1 MTRDVQPASA
11 LLDDSEITKTVHA
24 ALDEDVGSG
33 DLTAALLL
41 DEPTTA
47 RVISREEAVICGR
60 PWFDKV
66 FHLLDQSIQIDWLI
80 QEGERAGP
88 GQTLCQLNGSSR
100 ALVTGERT
108 ALNFLQT
115 LSGVATTVR
124 LHVNEVRGTRTRILD
139 TRKTLPGLRK
149 AQKYAVR
156 CGGGYN
162 HRIGLYD
169 GILIKENHIHAAGSL
184 CSALEQARKNADPEC
199 MIEVEVENLEQLH
212 EAIECRASRVLL
224 DNFPL
229 EMLPVAVTQ
238 AGDVVETEVS
248 GNVILENLA
257 QIAAT
262 GVDYISVGALT
273 KNIRAIDLSMRFI
286 N

>member
-1 MTRDVQPASA
+1 MTSDESVALV
-11 LLDDSEITKTVHA
+11 LLDDEEITKLVQA
-24 ALDEDVGSG
+24 ALDEDIGPG
-33 DLTAALLL
+33 DLTAELLP
-41 DEPTTA
+41 DEQSSA
-47 RVISREEAVICGR
+47 RVISREEAIICGR
-60 PWFDKV
+60 PWFDRV
-66 FHLLDQSIQIDWLI
+66 FSLLDPSIHIDWLV

-88 GQTLCQLNGSSR
+88 GQTLCQLKGSSR
-100 ALVTGERT
+100 SLVTGERA

-124 LHVNEVRGTRTRILD
+124 HYVNELGGTGTRILD

-169 GILIKENHIHAAGSL
+169 GILIKENHILAAGSV
-184 CSALEQARKNADPEC
+184 CEALERARSKAGPHVLV
-199 MIEVEVENLEQLH
+199 EVEVENIDELKQAVDCH
-212 EAIECRASRVLL
+212 ANRVLL

-229 EMLPVAVTQ
+229 DMLPVAVTL
-238 AGDVVETEVS
+238 AGEDVETEVS
-248 GNVILENLA
+248 GNVKLESVA
-257 QIAAT
+257 EIAAT

-273 KNIRAIDLSMRFI
+273 KNVKAIDLSMRFI